1 MTPLMELNGVGV
13 RFAGLQALSDVSFS
27 IEPGQIVAFVG
38 PNGAGKTTLFN
49 AISGYTAPTEGT
61 VRFQDHEISGLA
73 ASKIAARGIRRTFQ
87 NGGLF
92 AQMTVFE
99 NVLTGL
105 HTTTTSTFFG
115 LALNSKT
122 ALAAEAE
129 AERRAWDLI
138 DRMEMRPLADRKARD
153 LSGGQQRM
161 LEIVRTVAT
170 SPPVL
175 LLDEPAVGLSP
186 TARIKLAELIRDLA
200 RNLNIAVLLIEHAV
214 ELVMSISD
222 RVVVLNG
229 GRVIAD
235 GSPEQVRNDKKVLEA
250 YLG

>member
-1 MTPLMELNGVGV
+1 
-13 RFAGLQALSDVSFS
+13 
-27 IEPGQIVAFVG
+27 
-38 PNGAGKTTLFN
+38 
-49 AISGYTAPTEGT
+49 
-61 VRFQDHEISGLA
+61 
-73 ASKIAARGIRRTFQ
+73 
-87 NGGLF
+87 
-92 AQMTVFE
+92 
-99 NVLTGL
+99 
-105 HTTTTSTFFG
+105 
-115 LALNSKT
+115 
-122 ALAAEAE
+122 
-129 AERRAWDLI
+129 
-138 DRMEMRPLADRKARD
+138 MEMRPLADRKARD

-200 RNLNIAVLLIEHAV
+200 RNLNTAVLLIEHAV

>member
-1 MTPLMELNGVGV
+1 MMPLMELDGVGV
-13 RFAGLQALSDVSFS
+13 RFAGLQALADVSFS

-49 AISGYTAPTEGT
+49 AISGYTLPTEGK
-61 VRFQDHEISGLA
+61 VRFRGSEISGLGP
-73 ASKIAARGIRRTFQ
+73 SEIACRGIRRTFQ

-99 NVLTGL
+99 NILTGL
-105 HTTTTSTFFG
+105 HTTTTSTFWG
-115 LALNSKT
+115 LVLNSKE
-122 ALAAEAE
+122 ALAAEAQ

-161 LEIVRTVAT
+161 LEIIRTVAT

-186 TARIKLAELIRDLA
+186 TARIKLAELVRDLA
-200 RNLNIAVLLIEHAV
+200 RNTNTAVLLIEHAV

>member
-1 MTPLMELNGVGV
+1 MMPLMELHGVGV
-13 RFAGLQALSDVSFS
+13 RYAGLQALSEVSFS
-27 IEPGQIVAFVG
+27 IEPGRIVAFVG

-49 AISGYTAPTEGT
+49 AISGYTVPTEGK
-61 VRFQDHEISGLA
+61 VAFRGDEISGLGPSA
-73 ASKIAARGIRRTFQ
+73 IAARGIRRTFQ

-105 HTTTTSTFFG
+105 HTTTTSSFLG
-115 LALNSKT
+115 LALNSK
-122 ALAAEAE
+122 AAIEAE
-129 AERRAWDLI
+129 STTERRAWELI
-138 DRMEMRPLADRKARD
+138 DRMEMRPLADRRARD

-200 RNLNIAVLLIEHAV
+200 QNQNTAVLLIEHAV

-222 RVVVLNG
+222 RVIVLNG
-229 GRVIAD
+229 GRMIAD
-235 GSPEQVRNDKKVLEA
+235 GTPDQVRNDTKVLEA